1 VGSVDSGACCLRMT
15 VRDSNRESRAKGEAG
30 MKQGLGWGQRVGL
43 LLVWVLATAGIA
55 FLVART
61 ATHESSADLTAPQPV
76 VSSSQ
81 RVTVSL
87 TETMIVPIVSG
98 DGSVVASPSGYLLEA
113 PVSTDDLAY
122 RLLDPPVGVKAL
134 IKGGPAGFECIWVG
148 LGQPGVISTPA
159 ASPSA
164 SPAAT
169 PMAGVHIRGFFAGGG
184 DDAASSGSSGISGS
198 GPGVVMRC
206 AIPKDVRVITGL
218 RGTMVLQM
226 AKPITAQALPVSAV
240 VGSSGQGQVIV
251 VHDNGSAEIRTV
263 QLGASDIYNIE
274 ITSGLQP
281 MDKVLQN
288 PVQEDFQAAGA
299 P

>member
-1 VGSVDSGACCLRMT
+1 MIAMT
-15 VRDSNRESRAKGEAG
+15 VRNPIQGSKANGESG
-30 MKQGLGWGQRVGL
+30 MKQRSGWGQRIGL
-43 LLVWVLATAGIA
+43 ILVWALATVGIA

-61 ATHESSADLTAPQPV
+61 ATHESTADLTAPQPV
-76 VSSSQ
+76 VSTSQ
-81 RVTVSL
+81 RATVSL

-98 DGSVVASPSGYLLEA
+98 DGSVVESPTGYLLEA

-134 IKGGPAGFECIWVG
+134 IKGGPAGFECAWVG
-148 LGQPGVISTPA
+148 LGQPGVISTPD

-164 SPAAT
+164 SPVAT
-169 PMAGVHIRGFFAGGG
+169 PMAGVHIHGFFAAGG
-184 DDAASSGSSGISGS
+184 DDPVGSGSSGISGS

-206 AIPKDVRVITGL
+206 AIPEDVRVITGL

-226 AKPITAQALPVSAV
+226 AKPVTAQALPVFAV
-240 VGSSGQGQVIV
+240 VGSWGQGQVIV
-251 VHDNGSAEIRTV
+251 VHDDGSTEIRTV